1 MSVIMK
7 MKVTLWKC
15 SSIRL
20 VPQNVCRGGVAC
32 TLNTRYE
39 DGAVSD
45 YINLAHY
52 PKTVVRY
59 VYEKKKQ
66 SDDPHSPVGGARM
79 D

>member
-1 MSVIMK
+1 MSVTKRNLSSRISR
-7 MKVTLWKC
+7 LC
-15 SSIRL
+15 SSVRQ

-45 YINLAHY
+45 YISLAHY

-59 VYEKKKQ
+59 VYEN
-66 SDDPHSPVGGARM
+66 
-79 D
+79 